1 MFIPAHETLHICS
14 HCLVESSLCCLFS
27 SGSQLLTVPLT
38 SVSVV
43 TSHRVQCFAFRDSL
57 TLIVLF
63 ISCAA
68 TSAQLLVWNE
78 ILTGE
83 PHHQNTSVL
92 FCRLEASVV
101 SLWVFASVSF
111 PATHMPKRQSLHGR
125 TQALRRTRS
134 LLFPGFSI
142 VFLSPGNTLAFRAL
156 IKDVSKK
163 GCSGVPEADVSF

>member
-1 MFIPAHETLHICS
+1 MKLFALPCHWEFLG
-14 HCLVESSLCCLFS
+14 ESSLCCLFS
-27 SGSQLLTVPLT
+27 SGSQLLTVPPT

-43 TSHRVQCFAFRDSL
+43 TSHRFQCFAVKWDSL

-68 TSAQLLVWNE
+68 TSAQLIVWNE

-92 FCRLEASVV
+92 FCCLEASVV

-142 VFLSPGNTLAFRAL
+142 VFLSLGNTLAFRAL
-156 IKDVSKK
+156 MKDVSKK
-163 GCSGVPEADVSF
+163 GCCGVPEADVRF